1 MTKQTAVIA
10 ILAGTMSGIATAQ
23 PTELFVQ
30 QDYMS
35 SGFFQSDYLRGEESG
50 SSRATNRATS
60 TEVFGVT
67 GETAYFGFGFDP
79 LAFSGPVEQAVF
91 RVENVSTGFF
101 PDVDPTNPAE
111 ISLHSL
117 TADPLTAVDQDLA
130 AGAGSWL
137 DFRDT
142 QITTASILS
151 TTTVDGFGV
160 FEWDITDLVNEWIAN
175 GDTNFAYTLGTSALL
190 DPDGGAAVAFV
201 NSSFGGLT
209 GEEIT
214 ARIAIVPAPGTIAL
228 LGLTGLVAGRRRR

>member
-1 MTKQTAVIA
+1 MTKHTAVSVLVA
-10 ILAGTMSGIATAQ
+10 GAVASLAAAQ
-23 PTELFVQ
+23 PTEILVQ

-35 SGFFQSDYLRGEESG
+35 SGFFQSDYLRGEEAG
-50 SSRATNRATS
+50 SNRATNRATS
-60 TEVFGVT
+60 TEIFGVT
-67 GETAYFGFGFDP
+67 GETAYFAFGFDP

-91 RVENVSTGFF
+91 RVENISTGFF

-130 AGAGSWL
+130 AGPGSWL

-151 TTTVDGFGV
+151 TTTIDGFGV

-175 GDTNFAYTLGTSALL
+175 GDSNFAYTLGTSALL

-209 GEEIT
+209 GEQIT
-214 ARIAIVPAPGTIAL
+214 ARIAIIPAPGSIAL

>member
-1 MTKQTAVIA
+1 MTKRIAVSV
-10 ILAGTMSGIATAQ
+10 LVAGTVASLAAAQ
-23 PTELFVQ
+23 PTEILVQ

-35 SGFFQSDYLRGEESG
+35 SGFFQSDYLRGEETG
-50 SSRATNRATS
+50 SNRATNRATS
-60 TEVFGVT
+60 TEIFGVT
-67 GETAYFGFGFDP
+67 GETAYFAFGFDP
-79 LAFSGPVEQAVF
+79 LAFNGPVAQALF

-101 PDVDPTNPAE
+101 PDVAPTNPAE

-117 TADPLTAVDQDLA
+117 TADPLAVVDQDLA
-130 AGAGSWL
+130 AGDGSWL

-175 GDTNFAYTLGTSALL
+175 GDSNFAYTIGTSALL

-214 ARIAIVPAPGTIAL
+214 ARIAIVPAPGTIAI